1 MNKIINIEHNNE
13 RVLTT
18 EQLAQAYGCEGV
30 QIKQNFN
37 NNADRFVEGQH
48 YFKLEGEA
56 LRKLRVENIDLQI
69 SPMTRSLYL
78 WTRRFADSGQNR
90 EMYII
95 NESGMYDLVFGSKLP
110 TAKKFKHWVTSEVL
124 PALRKTGS
132 YTMPKMSKE
141 LQAIVMLDGKQ
152 EKLREEFEDF
162 KGEIPLFTTECK
174 EIQGIVRKV
183 GVSALGGKKAPA
195 YQNRSLRSRI
205 YGDIQRELKRQF
217 DVRRYESIHRSQFPI
232 ARDIVKN
239 YVVPVALRSEIAKE
253 NAQA

>member
-1 MNKIINIEHNNE
+1 MENAVQIFKNDEFGQVRTVVINNE
-13 RVLTT
+13 P
-18 EQLAQAYGCEGV
+18 Y
-30 QIKQNFN
+30 
-37 NNADRFVEGQH
+37 FVG
-48 YFKLEGEA
+48 KDVAEA
-56 LRKLRVENIDLQI
+56 LGYAKPENAI
-69 SPMTRSLYL
+69 SNHVDDEDKTTTLIQGTGSNYKSN
-78 WTRRFADSGQNR
+78 AVC
-90 EMYII
+90 I

>member
-1 MNKIINIEHNNE
+1 MNELQIFESEEFGKVRTVVINNE
-13 RVLTT
+13 PWMVGKDVADALGYANSRDAISKHVDD
-18 EQLAQAYGCEGV
+18 EDKGV
-30 QIKQNFN
+30 AKCDTLGGKQ
-37 NNADRFVEGQH
+37 
-48 YFKLEGEA
+48 
-56 LRKLRVENIDLQI
+56 DLQ
-69 SPMTRSLYL
+69 
-78 WTRRFADSGQNR
+78 
-90 EMYII
+90 II

-183 GVSALGGKKAPA
+183 GVSVLGGKKSPA
-195 YQNRSLRSRI
+195 YQNRSLRGRI
-205 YGDIQRELKRQF
+205 YGDIQHELKRQF
-217 DVRRYESIHRSQFPI
+217 DVRRYESIHRSQFST
-232 ARDIVKN
+232 AREIVKS
-239 YVVPVALRSEIAKE
+239 YSVPVALRMEIEQE

>member
-1 MNKIINIEHNNE
+1 MNELQIFENDEFGKVRTVVIDNE
-13 RVLTT
+13 PWMVGKDVADALGYANSRDAISRHVDD
-18 EQLAQAYGCEGV
+18 EDKGV
-30 QIKQNFN
+30 VKCDTLGGKQ
-37 NNADRFVEGQH
+37 
-48 YFKLEGEA
+48 
-56 LRKLRVENIDLQI
+56 DLQ
-69 SPMTRSLYL
+69 
-78 WTRRFADSGQNR
+78 
-90 EMYII
+90 II

>member
-1 MNKIINIEHNNE
+1 MNELQIFENDEFGKVRTVVIDNE
-13 RVLTT
+13 PWMVGKDVADALGYANSRDAISRHVDD
-18 EQLAQAYGCEGV
+18 EDKGV
-30 QIKQNFN
+30 AKCDTLGGKQ
-37 NNADRFVEGQH
+37 
-48 YFKLEGEA
+48 
-56 LRKLRVENIDLQI
+56 DLQ
-69 SPMTRSLYL
+69 
-78 WTRRFADSGQNR
+78 
-90 EMYII
+90 II

-141 LQAIVMLDGKQ
+141 LQAIVMQDGKQ

-183 GVSALGGKKAPA
+183 GVLALGGKKAPA

>member
-1 MNKIINIEHNNE
+1 MNELKIFENDEFGKVRTVVIDNE
-13 RVLTT
+13 PWMVGKDVADALGYANSRDAILRHVDD
-18 EQLAQAYGCEGV
+18 EDKGV
-30 QIKQNFN
+30 AKCDTLGGKQ
-37 NNADRFVEGQH
+37 
-48 YFKLEGEA
+48 
-56 LRKLRVENIDLQI
+56 DLQ
-69 SPMTRSLYL
+69 
-78 WTRRFADSGQNR
+78 
-90 EMYII
+90 II

>member
-1 MNKIINIEHNNE
+1 MENLMKTFESQE
-13 RVLTT
+13 FGKVRV
-18 EQLAQAYGCEGV
+18 
-30 QIKQNFN
+30 
-37 NNADRFVEGQH
+37 VEISGEPWMVG
-48 YFKLEGEA
+48 KDIAEA
-56 LRKLRVENIDLQI
+56 LGYSNGRDAISKHVDDDDKGVAKCDTLGGKQDLQ
-69 SPMTRSLYL
+69 
-78 WTRRFADSGQNR
+78 
-90 EMYII
+90 II

>member
-1 MNKIINIEHNNE
+1 MNE
-13 RVLTT
+13 
-18 EQLAQAYGCEGV
+18 
-30 QIKQNFN
+30 
-37 NNADRFVEGQH
+37 
-48 YFKLEGEA
+48 
-56 LRKLRVENIDLQI
+56 LQI
-69 SPMTRSLYL
+69 FENEEFGKVRTVVIDNEPWMVGKDVADALGYVDTADAIKKHVDPEDKL
-78 WTRRFADSGQNR
+78 TRRFADSGQNR

>member
-1 MNKIINIEHNNE
+1 MNELQIFENEEFGQVRTVVINNE
-13 RVLTT
+13 P
-18 EQLAQAYGCEGV
+18 Y
-30 QIKQNFN
+30 
-37 NNADRFVEGQH
+37 FVG
-48 YFKLEGEA
+48 KDVAEA
-56 LRKLRVENIDLQI
+56 LGYAKPENAI
-69 SPMTRSLYL
+69 SNHVDDEDKTTTLIQGTGSNYKSN
-78 WTRRFADSGQNR
+78 AVC
-90 EMYII
+90 I

-183 GVSALGGKKAPA
+183 GVSALGGKKTPA

>member
-1 MNKIINIEHNNE
+1 MNELQIFENDEFGKVRTVVIDSEPWMVGKDVADALGYANSRDAISKHVDDEDK
-13 RVLTT
+13 
-18 EQLAQAYGCEGV
+18 GV
-30 QIKQNFN
+30 AKCDTLGGKQ
-37 NNADRFVEGQH
+37 
-48 YFKLEGEA
+48 
-56 LRKLRVENIDLQI
+56 DLQ
-69 SPMTRSLYL
+69 
-78 WTRRFADSGQNR
+78 
-90 EMYII
+90 II

>member
-1 MNKIINIEHNNE
+1 MNE
-13 RVLTT
+13 
-18 EQLAQAYGCEGV
+18 
-30 QIKQNFN
+30 
-37 NNADRFVEGQH
+37 
-48 YFKLEGEA
+48 
-56 LRKLRVENIDLQI
+56 LQI
-69 SPMTRSLYL
+69 FENEEFGKVRTVVIDNEPWMVGKDVADALGYVDTADAIKKHVDHEDKL
-78 WTRRFADSGQNR
+78 TRRFADSGQNR

>member
-1 MNKIINIEHNNE
+1 MNELQIFENDEFGKVRTVVIDNE
-13 RVLTT
+13 PWMVGKDVADALGYANSRDAISRHVDD
-18 EQLAQAYGCEGV
+18 EDKGV
-30 QIKQNFN
+30 AKCDTLGGKQ
-37 NNADRFVEGQH
+37 
-48 YFKLEGEA
+48 
-56 LRKLRVENIDLQI
+56 DLQ
-69 SPMTRSLYL
+69 
-78 WTRRFADSGQNR
+78 
-90 EMYII
+90 II

-183 GVSALGGKKAPA
+183 GVLALGGKKAPA

>member
-1 MNKIINIEHNNE
+1 MNELQIFENE
-13 RVLTT
+13 EFGKVRTVVIDNEPWMVGKDVADALGYANSRDAISRHVDD
-18 EQLAQAYGCEGV
+18 EDKGV
-30 QIKQNFN
+30 AKCDTLGGKQ
-37 NNADRFVEGQH
+37 
-48 YFKLEGEA
+48 
-56 LRKLRVENIDLQI
+56 DLQ
-69 SPMTRSLYL
+69 
-78 WTRRFADSGQNR
+78 
-90 EMYII
+90 II

>member
-1 MNKIINIEHNNE
+1 MNE
-13 RVLTT
+13 
-18 EQLAQAYGCEGV
+18 
-30 QIKQNFN
+30 
-37 NNADRFVEGQH
+37 
-48 YFKLEGEA
+48 
-56 LRKLRVENIDLQI
+56 LQI
-69 SPMTRSLYL
+69 FENDEFGKVRTVVIDNEPWMVGKDVADALGYVDTADAIKKHVDPEDKL
-78 WTRRFADSGQNR
+78 TRRFADSGQNR

>member
-1 MNKIINIEHNNE
+1 MNELQIFENE
-13 RVLTT
+13 EFGKVRTVVIDNEPWMVGKDVADALGYANSRDAISKHVDD
-18 EQLAQAYGCEGV
+18 EDKGV
-30 QIKQNFN
+30 AKCDTLGGKQ
-37 NNADRFVEGQH
+37 
-48 YFKLEGEA
+48 
-56 LRKLRVENIDLQI
+56 DLQ
-69 SPMTRSLYL
+69 
-78 WTRRFADSGQNR
+78 
-90 EMYII
+90 II

>member
-1 MNKIINIEHNNE
+1 MNE
-13 RVLTT
+13 
-18 EQLAQAYGCEGV
+18 
-30 QIKQNFN
+30 
-37 NNADRFVEGQH
+37 
-48 YFKLEGEA
+48 
-56 LRKLRVENIDLQI
+56 LQI
-69 SPMTRSLYL
+69 FENDEFGKVRTVVIDNEPWMVGKDVADALGYVDTADAIKKHVDHEDKL
-78 WTRRFADSGQNR
+78 TRRFADSGQNR

>member
-1 MNKIINIEHNNE
+1 MKIMNELQIFENDEFGKVRTVVIDNE
-13 RVLTT
+13 PWMVGKDVADALGYANSRDAISKHVDD
-18 EQLAQAYGCEGV
+18 EDKGV
-30 QIKQNFN
+30 AKCDTLGGKQ
-37 NNADRFVEGQH
+37 
-48 YFKLEGEA
+48 
-56 LRKLRVENIDLQI
+56 DLQ
-69 SPMTRSLYL
+69 
-78 WTRRFADSGQNR
+78 
-90 EMYII
+90 II

>member
-1 MNKIINIEHNNE
+1 MNELQIFENDEFGKVRTVVIDNE
-13 RVLTT
+13 PWMVGKDVADALGYANSRDAISRHVDD
-18 EQLAQAYGCEGV
+18 EDKGV
-30 QIKQNFN
+30 AKCDTLGGKQ
-37 NNADRFVEGQH
+37 
-48 YFKLEGEA
+48 
-56 LRKLRVENIDLQI
+56 DLQI
-69 SPMTRSLYL
+69 
-78 WTRRFADSGQNR
+78 
-90 EMYII
+90 I
-95 NESGMYDLVFGSKLP
+95 NEAGMYDLVFGSKLP

>member
-1 MNKIINIEHNNE
+1 MNE
-13 RVLTT
+13 
-18 EQLAQAYGCEGV
+18 
-30 QIKQNFN
+30 
-37 NNADRFVEGQH
+37 
-48 YFKLEGEA
+48 
-56 LRKLRVENIDLQI
+56 LQI
-69 SPMTRSLYL
+69 FENEEFGKVRTVVIDNEPWMVGKDVADALGYVDTADAIKKHVDTEDKL
-78 WTRRFADSGQNR
+78 TRRFADSGQNR

>member
-1 MNKIINIEHNNE
+1 MKEIIKIGHVRGFIDSDGTAKLNAEDVARGWGFTQEKSGKSYVKWE
-13 RVLTT
+13 RVNGY
-18 EQLAQAYGCEGV
+18 LADFGFSPLVGKDDYLPENMVYRLGFKASNEAAQKFQAEL
-30 QIKQNFN
+30 
-37 NNADRFVEGQH
+37 ADNV
-48 YFKLEGEA
+48 
-56 LRKLRVENIDLQI
+56 
-69 SPMTRSLYL
+69 
-78 WTRRFADSGQNR
+78 
-90 EMYII
+90 
-95 NESGMYDLVFGSKLP
+95 LP
-110 TAKKFKHWVTSEVL
+110 T
-124 PALRKTGS
+124 LRKTGS

>member
-1 MNKIINIEHNNE
+1 MNE
-13 RVLTT
+13 
-18 EQLAQAYGCEGV
+18 
-30 QIKQNFN
+30 
-37 NNADRFVEGQH
+37 
-48 YFKLEGEA
+48 
-56 LRKLRVENIDLQI
+56 LQI
-69 SPMTRSLYL
+69 FENDEFGKVRTVVIDNEPWMVGKDVADALGYVDTADAIKKHVDTEDKL
-78 WTRRFADSGQNR
+78 TRRFADSGQNR

-95 NESGMYDLVFGSKLP
+95 NESGMYDLAFGSKLP

>member
-1 MNKIINIEHNNE
+1 MNE
-13 RVLTT
+13 
-18 EQLAQAYGCEGV
+18 
-30 QIKQNFN
+30 
-37 NNADRFVEGQH
+37 
-48 YFKLEGEA
+48 
-56 LRKLRVENIDLQI
+56 LQI
-69 SPMTRSLYL
+69 FENDEFGKVRTVVIDNEPWMVGKDVADALGYVDTADAIKKHVDTEDKL
-78 WTRRFADSGQNR
+78 TRRFADSGQNR

>member
-1 MNKIINIEHNNE
+1 MNELQIFENDEFGKVRTVVIDNE
-13 RVLTT
+13 PWMVGKDVADALGYANSRDAISRHVDD
-18 EQLAQAYGCEGV
+18 EDKGV
-30 QIKQNFN
+30 AKCDTLGGKQ
-37 NNADRFVEGQH
+37 
-48 YFKLEGEA
+48 
-56 LRKLRVENIDLQI
+56 DLQ
-69 SPMTRSLYL
+69 
-78 WTRRFADSGQNR
+78 
-90 EMYII
+90 II